1 VARAQIWR
9 LGSTRLRGNNSSPR
23 FRGMVASRFP
33 QQTMTGIRVLLVS
46 CIFALSCRAESDPQH
61 GRTIA
66 MDQIRMAVQAEV
78 LAARCGLRLNT
89 ELEQE
94 LRKDAARRLTPE
106 ALSEMDEFARIYA
119 LSVMR
124 RQRGGICTHAVDQFG
139 PDGKQ
144 MQ

>member
-1 VARAQIWR
+1 
-9 LGSTRLRGNNSSPR
+9 
-23 FRGMVASRFP
+23 MVASRFP
-33 QQTMTGIRVLLVS
+33 QQTMTAIRVFLFS
-46 CIFALSCRAESDPQH
+46 CAMALSCQAESDPQS

-66 MDQIRMAVQAEV
+66 MDEIRIAAQAEV

-94 LRKDAARRLTPE
+94 LRKDAAKRLTPE
-106 ALSEMDEFARIYA
+106 ALLEMDEFARTYA

-144 MQ
+144 MQGLLLNR